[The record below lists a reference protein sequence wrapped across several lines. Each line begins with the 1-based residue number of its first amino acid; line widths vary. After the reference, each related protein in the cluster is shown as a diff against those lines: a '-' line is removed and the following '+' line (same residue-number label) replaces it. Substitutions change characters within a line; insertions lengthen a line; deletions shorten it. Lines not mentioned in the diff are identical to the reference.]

1 MEKIEENIVKI
12 FISYSWKPH
21 SNKLKVIN
29 LAERLSNDGIHVVI
43 DDWDLKEGQDKYHF
57 MEQMVNDQTV
67 SKVLLIC
74 NKEYTEKANNKS
86 GGVGIESLI
95 ISDDIYNQTSQ
106 TKFIPI
112 VMEYDIN
119 GNPLVPT
126 FVKTR
131 IFIDLSND
139 NDFEENYEKLIRN
152 IYNKPLSKRPPI
164 GKMPVH
170 LLDNSPIS
178 LITAN
183 KVSTLKNS
191 LINHKPNSKLLIKDY
206 LETFI
211 NALLSFKIDYN
222 NLNLNNFI
230 DEIEKSIDNL
240 QALKNDF
247 IDFMTVICKFSIE
260 KFGNDLF
267 DFFENLLQA
276 FEDDDMQLLSG
287 NSMDSLA
294 QDNFKFILYDLFLSV
309 ISLLMKHEKFEEVSI
324 LVKNNFIISRK
335 NQRTDII
342 NFVKFRTYN
351 YTLNEFKNQSINPK
365 RISVVADK
373 IKQYAT
379 IINFK
384 DLKETDILLYY
395 LSLFYPCKDGFFK
408 YWFPET
414 SCYNSFDISILPK
427 IVSKRF
433 FEKVKVIFDVSSAD
447 ELKSKIENLE
457 ITDKEFQ
464 NKSNRFYNNIPFI
477 KNGLH
482 YENISES

>member
-1 MEKIEENIVKI
+1 MDKIEENIVKI
-12 FISYSWKPH
+12 FISYSWKPI
-21 SNKLKVIN
+21 SNKDKVIS
-29 LAERLSNDGIHVVI
+29 LAERLSNDGIHVVV

-57 MEQMVNDQTV
+57 MEQMVNDPNV

-74 NKEYTEKANNKS
+74 NKEYAEKANNKK

-95 ISDDIYNQTSQ
+95 ISDDIYNQALQ

-112 VMEYDIN
+112 VMEYDSS
-119 GNPLVPT
+119 GNPFVPT

-164 GKMPVH
+164 GKMPIH
-170 LLDNSPIS
+170 LLDNNPIF
-178 LITAN
+178 LLTAN

-191 LINHKPNSKLLIKDY
+191 LINNKPNSKLLIKDY
-206 LETFI
+206 LDTFI
-211 NALLSFKIDYN
+211 DALLSFKINHTTLN
-222 NLNLNNFI
+222 NNNFI
-230 DEIEKSIDNL
+230 DEVEKGIDDL
-240 QALKNDF
+240 QVLKNDF
-247 IDFMTVICKFSIE
+247 IDFITTICKFSTE
-260 KFGNDLF
+260 GFGDDIF
-267 DFFENLLQA
+267 DFFEKLLQR
-276 FEDDDMQLLSG
+276 FEDNEIQLVSG
-287 NSMDSLA
+287 KSLDSLS
-294 QDNFKFILYDLFLSV
+294 QDNFKFFLYDLFLSL
-309 ISLLMKHEKFEEVSI
+309 ITLLIKNEKFEEVSMLI
-324 LVKNNFIISRK
+324 KNNFIISRK
-335 NQRTDII
+335 YDKTDII
-342 NFVKFRTYN
+342 NFVRFRTYN

-379 IINFK
+379 ILNFK

-395 LSLFYPCKDGFFK
+395 LSLDYPSKHFFK

-414 SCYNSFDISILPK
+414 SCYNSFDINVLPK

-433 FEKVKVIFDVSSAD
+433 FEKVKILFDVNSAN
-447 ELKSKIENLE
+447 ELREKIDNLE
-457 ITDKEFQ
+457 KIDNEFQ
-464 NKSNRFYNNIPFI
+464 SHSDRFHYTIPSI

-482 YENISES
+482 YENIAEN